1 VLKLSLLGHATYF
14 STISFCFARLTAGR
28 SNGRDLPSLVPR
40 HTMLHTMPR
49 TIMTGTS
56 TFSGSTTGKLAV
68 HVEVGSG
75 RDLVAKHEH
84 GVGQRLGAR
93 DSGSFGRGA
102 EGSNPCFLHR
112 RVLANLTRS
121 IRSPKISPGGLRAAW
136 LRESFALRCTSA
148 GALIWL
154 ADDRCPI
161 RPDTPGSGFESC
173 SLQRRLGREPD
184 FRGEEQ
190 SRRFA
195 PRHLSVVPGHLRTS
209 KASQA
214 SQRFQSAQLLTNR
227 VERWLVLRRFT
238 AVYVRRTQPWVQS
251 CCGYWAYPFPSSSF
265 CCCCGIE
272 R

>member
-195 PRHLSVVPGHLRTS
+195 PRHLSVVARPFAYQQSIPSQPAVPVCPIIDQSGGTLVGFTS
-209 KASQA
+209 FHCSLCKEDATVGA
-214 SQRFQSAQLLTNR
+214 ILL
-227 VERWLVLRRFT
+227 WLL
-238 AVYVRRTQPWVQS
+238 
-251 CCGYWAYPFPSSSF
+251 
-265 CCCCGIE
+265 GIPIPIIILLLLLWH
-272 R
+272 